1 MTKLKQIRKNYGCT
15 RQQLAML
22 TAIPVKTLEALEQG
36 RRRFKGLKI
45 DRALLI
51 CEVLNCQLNDLID

>member
-1 MTKLKQIRKNYGCT
+1 
-15 RQQLAML
+15 ML

-51 CEVLNCQLNDLID
+51 CKVLNCQLNDLID